1 MSHQTIVLIVTT
13 VKTTFFAYIMS
24 ATKECFFKTNVLLIF
39 VTSKPPYVELLNLS
53 SGYLSLFF
61 KKKKR
66 KRVLYVFIVGL
77 GRMFLVLERWT
88 SVHC

>member
-61 KKKKR
+61 KKKK
-66 KRVLYVFIVGL
+66 KEYCMYLL
-77 GRMFLVLERWT
+77 LV
-88 SVHC
+88 